1 MNLTPEQ
8 MELGRRNFLKVL
20 AGTPAMAAL
29 GAAAALRGP
38 APGGRVRI
46 AFIGVGSQGR
56 AQLTNVDPGY
66 GDVRALCD
74 INPAQLKLAD
84 GVLAKNGMPP
94 ARHYADWREML
105 QKEDVE
111 AVIMAPP
118 LWAHADLAVGCL
130 DAGKHVLCEKMMA
143 WDVESCER
151 MRAAALRNDRV
162 LEIGYQ
168 RNHNPMYQAA
178 YDGIV
183 KAGVLG
189 DIYHVRLAWHRNGSW
204 RRKAE
209 KPSPDYDPSQWG
221 YPTFD
226 HLINWRLYWKYSQG
240 LMAELCSHQVNA
252 ANWFLGAITGRGD
265 RLGRTLPV
273 PGKPGSLRSRLRH
286 LRVSR
291 RPHRRLLVDRIERVR
306 RLLRDVHGNEGDVD
320 HAARARGAPVRGG
333 RQRPPDRDRGDTGR
347 EGCGGA
353 VVRNHGGEHESGCH
367 SSRSAIGGGRPRG
380 AAIRDAAADAAVLLG
395 DSRRHAAGLRSRQ
408 GHRLCTRLHRRERGD
423 QDQSACQLAH
433 DLRRL
438 WLECGTSTTSCTPQ
452 GANQHLMLVER
463 VVKVTSDSSTGT
475 LVRTPVVGMTMDA
488 LAAPEARA
496 MIGGTGLEF
505 IGEDLGVR
513 SARIPPR
520 LLSSDILPG
529 GGRESDLAGLQF
541 ERSSLRTSS
550 ASNEPTVGRIGIR
563 LSQGL
568 VQSRAVSLV
577 EPVFRNK
584 AAGARFRCL
593 LAGSSVRRRL
603 SDLRERGL

>member
-56 AQLTNVDPGY
+56 AQLTNVDPDY

-143 WDVESCER
+143 WDLASCER

-209 KPSPDYDPSQWG
+209 PPSPDYDPSQWG

-252 ANWFLGAITGRGD
+252 ANWFLGSSPDAVIASGGLYRFA
-265 RLGRTLPV
+265 
-273 PGKPGSLRSRLRH
+273 GKPGSLRSRLRH
-286 LRVSR
+286 LRVPR
-291 RPHRRLLVDRIERVR
+291 RPHRRLLVDRIERLR
-306 RLLRDVHGNEGDVD
+306 RLLRDVPGNEGDVD
-320 HAARARGAPVRGG
+320 HAARAGGAPLRGG

-347 EGCGGA
+347 ERCGGA
-353 VVRNHGGEHESGCH
+353 VLRNHGGEHESGATRAAAPSAAGDPAARPSATRLQMRRFC
-367 SSRSAIGGGRPRG
+367 SAIRVGTPLACGPDK
-380 AAIRDAAADAAVLLG
+380 AIG
-395 DSRRHAAGLRSRQ
+395 
-408 GHRLCTRLHRRERGD
+408 
-423 QDQSACQLAH
+423 SARACI
-433 DLRRL
+433 
-438 WLECGTSTTSCTPQ
+438 
-452 GANQHLMLVER
+452 GANEAIKTRAR
-463 VVKVTSDSSTGT
+463 VN
-475 LVRTPVVGMTMDA
+475 
-488 LAAPEARA
+488 
-496 MIGGTGLEF
+496 
-505 IGEDLGVR
+505 
-513 SARIPPR
+513 
-520 LLSSDILPG
+520 
-529 GGRESDLAGLQF
+529 
-541 ERSSLRTSS
+541 LRT
-550 ASNEPTVGRIGIR
+550 T
-563 LSQGL
+563 
-568 VQSRAVSLV
+568 
-577 EPVFRNK
+577 
-584 AAGARFRCL
+584 
-593 LAGSSVRRRL
+593 
-603 SDLRERGL
+603 